1 MSHKPLQQ
9 YWMWPEVHVSHSRPL
24 VSALTGQRSWPS
36 QVALCTHDK
45 TPPTASFCC
54 DEVWVPDTA
63 VPSATLATAV
73 WFVDWGDVEG
83 QRGGQWPNG
92 GWDNG
97 PSLIRDL
104 KVAMRLIVMQVAVV
118 QGEWKKKQ
126 KKQLTALLLWCPLC
140 FNISPP
146 GQDLPFS
153 LVLSPLCPLHLL
165 ISYYLAILIRASV
178 G

>member
-45 TPPTASFCC
+45 TPRTASFCC

-104 KVAMRLIVMQVAVV
+104 KVCHEVNFNAGGTCISGWKTKQNKKNLT
-118 QGEWKKKQ
+118 KKKNGVHCV
-126 KKQLTALLLWCPLC
+126 LTSAPQARICLSL
-140 FNISPP
+140 S
-146 GQDLPFS
+146 FS
-153 LVLSPLCPLHLL
+153 LLCVPFTF
-165 ISYYLAILIRASV
+165 
-178 G
+178 